1 MGNERPIAGG
11 ASNIARV
18 MTPTNRRHL
27 LKLGLGLTASAAAT
41 TFCGPAI
48 AAAAAPSQRR
58 LALHNLHTNESFEAV
73 YWQNGRY
80 VPGELS
86 VVNHVL
92 RDYRSGD
99 VHQMDP
105 RLLDLLNEVALRTNT
120 RGPFHVISGYR
131 SPKTNAAMHAR
142 SNGVAKQSLH
152 MQGLAIDIR
161 LPDVDLAK
169 LHQTALGLRRGGVG
183 YYPADNFV
191 HVDVGPVRQW
201 HGTQAA

>member
-1 MGNERPIAGG
+1 M
-11 ASNIARV
+11 
-18 MTPTNRRHL
+18 
-27 LKLGLGLTASAAAT
+27 GLTASAVAT
-41 TFCGPAI
+41 SLGGPAI
-48 AAAAAPSQRR
+48 AVAAPTQRK

-80 VPGELS
+80 VPNELA

-105 RLLDLLNEVALRTNT
+105 RLLDLLNEVALWTNT

-169 LHQTALGLRRGGVG
+169 LHQTALGMRRGGVG
-183 YYPADNFV
+183 YYPGDNFV

-201 HGTQAA
+201 LGTQAA